1 MPRGKAVPAE
11 KPPARK
17 KRSSATD
24 PVTEA
29 MLQKLASSLLDAQD
43 AAALM
48 IGPADPAELLRA
60 EFPNKMAMEL
70 PYFAAD
76 GKPTGFK
83 RWRYLEDSRTAL
95 EQKTDKKPL
104 RYVQAG
110 GSVTEA
116 YMPPL
121 CDWKKIQADPDQEIA
136 ITEGEL
142 KAACATKQGWPTLGL
157 GGVYSFKSAK
167 KRLPL
172 LPVFY
177 DFKWAGRQVV
187 VAYDS
192 DAHTNPMVVQAR
204 NELCRELLALGAL
217 PHVAEIP
224 PGVDEEGEEHKRGL
238 DDLALEDGV
247 EAMLHC
253 LRTAEPYA
261 TSAALHE
268 LNGEVAYVKNP
279 GLVVV
284 LERGQTMRASDF
296 TGHAYANRHYT
307 EVTLDKEGN
316 TKMTKKKAAQAWLEW
331 PARLELSRMAYEPG
345 KERITEDRAFNTWT
359 GWGCEPK
366 RGPVTLWK
374 KLLDHLFDGKPEER
388 RWFEQ
393 WCAIPLQQPG
403 VKQYS
408 AAVLWG
414 VKTGTGKSLVGTML
428 GRIYGE
434 NYTLIG
440 DKELQDGD
448 NAWAVG
454 KQFAMGDDVT
464 GHEQRK
470 YADRLK
476 TMITQ
481 ELMRINV
488 KYVPVYTLRDVLNYY
503 FTSNHPDAFFLEDD
517 DRRNFVHEVTNGP
530 LPKEFY
536 REFVAWMKGDGPS
549 ALFHHLLHLDLGD
562 HRAED
567 RAPDTVAR
575 RSMVEDGLSDVGR
588 WVRKLQTDPD
598 LCLRLGDAKLDGDL
612 WTAGDLVKLYDP
624 EGKGRVSAGG
634 LGRELKRA
642 GFRQAYGGM
651 PLRTASG
658 QVRPF
663 AVRSREKWDD
673 CKDGKLLAAH
683 YDATRSLPGSKK
695 KF

>member
-1 MPRGKAVPAE
+1 MPRGKAVQESPV
-11 KPPARK
+11 PRK
-17 KRSSATD
+17 KKVLGD
-24 PVTEA
+24 PVVAA
-29 MLQKLASSLLDAQD
+29 MLAKLATSLLDEQD
-43 AAALM
+43 AKALM

-70 PYFAAD
+70 PYFDAA
-76 GKPTGFK
+76 GRPTGFK

-116 YMPPL
+116 YLPPL
-121 CDWKKIQADPDQEIA
+121 TDWKAVQQDPEIAIA

-142 KAACATKQGWPTLGL
+142 KAACATKLGWPTIGL

-172 LPVFY
+172 LPMFY

-192 DAHTNPMVVQAR
+192 DAHSNPMVVQAR
-204 NELCRELLALGAL
+204 NELCKALLSLGAL
-217 PHVAEIP
+217 PHVAHLLD
-224 PGVDEEGEEHKRGL
+224 GFGEDGETPHKRGL
-238 DDLALEDGV
+238 DDVALEEGE
-247 EAMLHC
+247 EAMLEC
-253 LRTAEPYA
+253 LRSAEAFA

-268 LNGEVAYVKNP
+268 LNGEVAYVKDP

-296 TGHAYANRHYT
+296 TAHAYANRHYE
-307 EVTLDKEGN
+307 EVTVDKKGDV
-316 TKMTKKKAAQAWLEW
+316 KMTKKAAAKAWIEW

-345 KERITEDRAFNTWT
+345 KERITEDRAFNTWR

-366 RGPVTLWK
+366 KGPIAPWK
-374 KLLDHLFDGKPEER
+374 KLLDHLFEGKPDER

-414 VKTGTGKSLVGTML
+414 VKTGTGKSLIGTML

-517 DRRNFVHEVTNGP
+517 DRRNFVHEVTCGP

-567 RAPDTVAR
+567 RAPDTAAR
-575 RSMVEDGLSDVGR
+575 SSMVEDGLSDVGR
-588 WVRKLQTDPD
+588 WVRKLKTDPD

-612 WTAGDLVKLYDP
+612 WTAADLVKLYDP

-642 GFRQAYGGM
+642 GFRQVYGGM
-651 PLRTASG
+651 PLRTSSG
-658 QVRPF
+658 QIRPF
-663 AVRSREKWDD
+663 AVRSRDKWDE
-673 CKDGKLLAAH
+673 CKDGKLLGAH
-683 YDATRSLPGSKK
+683 YDSTRSLPGTKK